1 MTLLPH
7 PHDEYE
13 KCPGGCDDV
22 LTVESDVCKAQKDI
36 TELNKRIQDGHDQMQ
51 RFEARLDEGN
61 SRMSRIEKS
70 ISDTSIKLDINT
82 RETTE
87 ILDILRSGKAFFRVA
102 DNLTSA
108 VKWIAGIG
116 TAVLLFWYA
125 IKDWPRH

>member
-7 PHDEYE
+7 PHDEFE
-13 KCPGGCDDV
+13 KCPGGCDDIIS
-22 LTVESDVCKAQKDI
+22 VEDNICKAQKDMM
-36 TELNKRIQDGHDQMQ
+36 ELNKRIQDGHDQMQ
-51 RFEARLDEGN
+51 RFEARMDEG
-61 SRMSRIEKS
+61 SERMSRIEKS

-102 DNLTSA
+102 DHLTSA